1 MSAVNSLTDAHSSS
15 SGVPCRQT
23 RMKSHIHRD
32 NFRIERDIA
41 HAPNGLVNDD
51 RAVSSRQ
58 GAAWGSCQGLVYLP

>member
-1 MSAVNSLTDAHSSS
+1 
-15 SGVPCRQT
+15 
-23 RMKSHIHRD
+23 MKSHIHRD